1 MIKISIKLT
10 YIEVKKYIENL
21 GYKLI
26 SKEYINN
33 REKLII
39 KDKYGYY
46 YTIKLNNLK
55 AGYFPSIVEKRNPYA
70 IQNIKLWCKIN
81 QKPFE
86 LISEIYEEKDKKLQ
100 WKCLKEEC
108 GEIFKS
114 SWNGIRN
121 NYGCGFCDGKQV
133 GLSNCLATKN
143 PELAFEWHPTKNG
156 DLTPFDVTP
165 GSDKKV
171 WWICEKGHEWQAVIA
186 SRNHNGRYCPYCT
199 HNLPSEDYNLLI
211 INPKLCEEWNYNRN
225 DKFPHEYCPNSNK
238 KAWWKCYK
246 GNHEWEATINSRN
259 NGNGCPE
266 CNESKG
272 EKQLDY
278 ILSKYNFPHSSQ
290 YTFDDLRGIGG
301 GLLKFDVPIFWDEEK
316 TQLRLLIEY
325 DGRQHYEWIEGW
337 ITKDGF
343 ETLQIHDERKNVYC
357 ENNNIKLIRIPYWHF
372 NNIEEILNREL
383 NII

>member
-1 MIKISIKLT
+1 M
-10 YIEVKKYIENL
+10 
-21 GYKLI
+21 
-26 SKEYINN
+26 
-33 REKLII
+33 
-39 KDKYGYY
+39 
-46 YTIKLNNLK
+46 
-55 AGYFPSIVEKRNPYA
+55 
-70 IQNIKLWCKIN
+70 
-81 QKPFE
+81 
-86 LISEIYEEKDKKLQ
+86 
-100 WKCLKEEC
+100 
-108 GEIFKS
+108 
-114 SWNGIRN
+114 
-121 NYGCGFCDGKQV
+121 

-372 NNIEEILNREL
+372 DNIESILQKEL
-383 NII
+383 NLFNIIII